1 MSKRQAYRSR
11 LESLLVDGGKLEGFL
26 LEKSALPGRRANSE
40 LAAALADVFQEKG
53 ATAAQWKMLVEW
65 ASLSPEEA
73 PTNSR
78 REFLPFSA
86 VQALGALYPGS
97 DEKKRGD
104 ILTILRAAARGER
117 WRTREAAAM
126 AFQRVGERDFEAL
139 VAIVSDWLERAS
151 RLERRAIVAALAHP
165 PLLSKPGAVEFA
177 LDVTDTVLKDIRKL
191 VKTGRETDEFKSL
204 AKGLGY
210 AISVFV
216 VASPELGFALLR
228 RWAGADDVAIKKI
241 VAANIR
247 KSRLAKNFPDE
258 CREVGEL
265 LSWENP

>member
-1 MSKRQAYRSR
+1 MTKRQAYTKKLDALIGDLTG
-11 LESLLVDGGKLEGFL
+11 LEAFL
-26 LEKSALPGRRANSE
+26 LRNSALPGRRANTE
-40 LAAALADVFQEKG
+40 LAAAFADVFQETG
-53 ATAAQWKMLVEW
+53 ATEAQWRTLADW
-65 ASLSPEEA
+65 ASLPPEEA

-97 DEKKRGD
+97 DEKRRGD

-117 WRTREAAAM
+117 WRTREAAVM
-126 AFQRVGERDFEAL
+126 ALRRVGERDFEAL
-139 VAIVSDWLERAS
+139 KGVISDWLERAS
-151 RLERRAIVAALAHP
+151 RVERRTIVAALAHP
-165 PLLSKPGAVEFA
+165 PLLSEEDAVAFA

-210 AISVFV
+210 AISVFAA
-216 VASPELGFALLR
+216 ASPERGFAFLR
-228 RWAGADDVAIKKI
+228 RWAEVDDGDIRKI

-247 KSRLAKNFPDE
+247 KSRLAKSFPDE

-265 LSWENP
+265 LSWGYP